1 MNFLFGREATNTHF
15 PKIIRKVYEDVAVC
29 YSAVKKWVSRI
40 RGEEE
45 DPRLSGLEKQR
56 SGRPLLAVNPGNSA
70 QAEELIRDD
79 RRVTIDDIAQRFGI
93 THKSAAKIVGK
104 LGFAKVSARFV
115 PRQLTDATSKPV
127 SKPVWS
133 FSSVKQMKL
142 YLSV

>member
-45 DPRLSGLEKQR
+45 DPRLSDLDKQR

-70 QAEELIRDD
+70 QAEELIQDD

-93 THKSAAKIVGK
+93 THKSAAKIVGE
-104 LGFAKVSARFV
+104 LGFAKVSARF
-115 PRQLTDATSKPV
+115 RDNLRTSQASRFRSLFGASRV
-127 SKPVWS
+127 SNR
-133 FSSVKQMKL
+133 
-142 YLSV
+142 